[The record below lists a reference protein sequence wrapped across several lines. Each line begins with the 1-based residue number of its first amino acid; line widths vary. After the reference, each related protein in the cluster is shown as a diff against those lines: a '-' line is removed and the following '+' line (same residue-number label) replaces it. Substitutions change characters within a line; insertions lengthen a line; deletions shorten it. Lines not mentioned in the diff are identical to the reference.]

1 MPVFYQSYPEKPNKG
16 QNILQISH
24 EDYFLA
30 DWNYFEGT
38 HIITIDNVQYEVTG
52 QVTKS
57 MSLFTGQVDGEDL
70 PVKVSRVFNKIKL
83 VHGPYAIEVKIL
95 PSKAHDVIAFMPA
108 PNLFAG
114 ALKVLAPMPG
124 MLTKLLVS
132 EGDIL
137 FSGQQVAIIEAMK
150 MENSLRCEIDCIVD
164 RIHVT
169 EGDLLNVDDLILSLS
184 EK

>member
-1 MPVFYQSYPEKPNKG
+1 MPE
-16 QNILQISH
+16 
-24 EDYFLA
+24 
-30 DWNYFEGT
+30 
-38 HIITIDNVQYEVTG
+38 
-52 QVTKS
+52 
-57 MSLFTGQVDGEDL
+57 
-70 PVKVSRVFNKIKL
+70 
-83 VHGPYAIEVKIL
+83 
-95 PSKAHDVIAFMPA
+95 
-108 PNLFAG
+108 PNLLGG
-114 ALKVLAPMPG
+114 ALSVLAPMPG